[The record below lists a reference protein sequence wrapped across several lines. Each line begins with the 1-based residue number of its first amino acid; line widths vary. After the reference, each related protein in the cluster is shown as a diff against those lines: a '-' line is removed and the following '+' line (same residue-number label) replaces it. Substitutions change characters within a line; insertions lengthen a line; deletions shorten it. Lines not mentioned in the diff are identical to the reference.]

1 MSATP
6 GPVQRSPS
14 RRNDH
19 RAAVPAGNTVSG
31 CPSRATAGP
40 PSPGRVTTRL
50 RAGLS
55 GSSTHSC
62 VHPAGASQA
71 PIRSA
76 TASCSVPSE
85 GESMSTRACSRS
97 QKTSL
102 SEAAKAP
109 VTLLNIRCL
118 APAMQVYAAG
128 MAAVLDR
135 AFVRASGPDA
145 VAYLQSMVSN
155 DVEAVAPGGGT
166 YALLLTPK
174 ARVIADLEV
183 FRVDADLVLACPPQA
198 AGDVLET
205 LVRARF
211 RKKVA
216 LDPAGLRPRVGRR
229 RRRAGRARDAGR
241 RRAPAGGGARQ
252 RCGDGGRWELARIEA
267 GMPRFGH
274 EFDGASMP
282 AEAGLETRAISFTKG
297 CYPGQEPVARLHYR
311 GHANRGVRGL
321 RFDGAAAARRRR
333 R

>member
-1 MSATP
+1 
-6 GPVQRSPS
+6 
-14 RRNDH
+14 
-19 RAAVPAGNTVSG
+19 
-31 CPSRATAGP
+31 
-40 PSPGRVTTRL
+40 
-50 RAGLS
+50 
-55 GSSTHSC
+55 
-62 VHPAGASQA
+62 
-71 PIRSA
+71 
-76 TASCSVPSE
+76 
-85 GESMSTRACSRS
+85 
-97 QKTSL
+97 
-102 SEAAKAP
+102 
-109 VTLLNIRCL
+109 
-118 APAMQVYAAG
+118 MQVYAAG

-216 LDPAGLRPRVGRR
+216 LDPADYALVWGDADDALAELETP
-229 RRRAGRARDAGR
+229 AGVERLLAA
-241 RRAPAGGGARQ
+241 APANGAATEA
-252 RCGDGGRWELARIEA
+252 DWELARIEA

-321 RFDGAAAARRRR
+321 RFDGHRGGRGHGGDRGRRGGGADHLGGRLAPVRRDRPGRPAPRGGRRRARRRR
-333 R
+333 RRAAHRRRPAVLLAGCCYCSQAPIS